1 MECVLRATV
10 MGRGIGER
18 LNDLQLLDDR
28 ARPAMGDDERQRV
41 VMLRLHMN
49 EMNVQPVDL
58 GDELGQGVE
67 SRLHLPPVVLRCPI
81 TRECLHRRQLHPLR
95 LIGDGLPFRPAHRH
109 DALAQV
115 VEVRL
120 RSLEAEGTDGGWGG
134 VVRSVAFGHGRGH
147 AGLLVYGGEQCQSVE
162 VSQELWGTAF
172 PFPAVAIDQ
181 PKVKQKSSTPGSRTS
196 ISKTRSLIGA
206 GWRMS
211 W

>member
-1 MECVLRATV
+1 MLRAHV
-10 MGRGIGER
+10 
-18 LNDLQLLDDR
+18 D
-28 ARPAMGDDERQRV
+28 
-41 VMLRLHMN
+41 

-67 SRLHLPPVVLRCPI
+67 SRLDFPPVVLGRPVAG
-81 TRECLHRRQLHPLR
+81 ECLSRCELHALG
-95 LIGDGLPFRPAHRH
+95 LIGDGLLLGPAHRH

-120 RSLEAEGTDGGWGG
+120 RSLEAEGSDGGWGG
-134 VVRSVAFGHGRGH
+134 VVRGVAFGHGRGH
-147 AGLLVYGGEQCQSVE
+147 AGLLVYGGEQRQSVE

-172 PFPAVAIDQ
+172 PFPAVAVDQ
-181 PKVKQKSSTPGSRTS
+181 PKVKQKSSTPRSRTS
-196 ISKTRSLIGA
+196 ISKTRSVIGA